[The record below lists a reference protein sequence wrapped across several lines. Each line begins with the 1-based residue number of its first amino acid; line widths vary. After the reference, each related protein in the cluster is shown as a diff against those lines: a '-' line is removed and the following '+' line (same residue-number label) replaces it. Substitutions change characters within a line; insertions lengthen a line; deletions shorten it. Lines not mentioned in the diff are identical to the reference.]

1 MRAIATLSVFSL
13 LLLPACSGG
22 SEPTSP
28 DELPR
33 LGATNTNAAADR
45 VAEQPPAQPTLPR
58 PAPQP
63 EPVGPADQT
72 APAQFTARLVTT
84 KGNIDIEIHR
94 EWAPRGADRFYT
106 LIREGYYQD
115 VAFFRVI
122 EGFMAQTGLHGDP
135 AMNARWRGRRIQD
148 DPVVQHNRRG
158 YVSYAMAGP
167 GTRTT
172 QFFINLVDNTNLDSM
187 GFAPFGIV
195 RDMSTVDRLHNGY
208 GEGAPRGRGP
218 AQAQIQREGN
228 AYLRRDFP
236 DLDYIR
242 SAEILPAD

>member
-1 MRAIATLSVFSL
+1 MLTLRAIATLSFVL
-13 LLLPACSGG
+13 VLGCSEA
-22 SEPTSP
+22 SEPTAP

-33 LGATNTNAAADR
+33 LGSTTAANAGEPATEEPR
-45 VAEQPPAQPTLPR
+45 ERPVLPR
-58 PAPQP
+58 PAPEP
-63 EPVGPADQT
+63 EPAGPADQR
-72 APAQFTARLVTT
+72 APDQFTARLVTT
-84 KGNIDIEIHR
+84 KGNIDIEVHR

-135 AMNARWRGRRIQD
+135 EMNARWRGRRIQD

-195 RDMSTVDRLHNGY
+195 RDMSTVDQLHDGY
-208 GEGAPRGRGP
+208 GEGAPRGQGP
-218 AQAQIQREGN
+218 QQARIQREGN

-236 DLDYIR
+236 ELDYIR
-242 SAEILPAD
+242 SASIVP